1 MLEGAH
7 GRGLRRE
14 PDRPSGP
21 GARQQIPRT
30 LPPRAL
36 RTSSWVCAAACA
48 PSLVGSFWAS
58 SFWASRTEDQ
68 NCGFELAAG
77 FALLAGAV
85 GHAANGRFAVRRR
98 AAASA
103 HRDWRRCGGTGTPGA
118 PAGPRRG
125 SWRAGRSEPQ
135 AVACGGLGGLQI
147 LPPASAR
154 LLRYSCPQV
163 FLSSSSIASSALM
176 ISVRSALPFEKLSF
190 RLNALFCGR

>member
-1 MLEGAH
+1 MFTNEAGFA
-7 GRGLRRE
+7 RGGS
-14 PDRPSGP
+14 RPRSSSR
-21 GARQQIPRT
+21 ARP
-30 LPPRAL
+30 AL
-36 RTSSWVCAAACA
+36 RAWRQATDPADPSSTCSANQLLGCAATCA

-135 AVACGGLGGLQI
+135 AVACCGGPWALILGGLQL
-147 LPPASAR
+147 LPPASAL
-154 LLRYSCPQV
+154 LLRI
-163 FLSSSSIASSALM
+163 LSSGIPELVEYRFQCADDLCA
-176 ISVRSALPFEKLSF
+176 F
-190 RLNALFCGR
+190 RFAF